1 MALRLST
8 GLRQALLGKIPARS
22 AVTVYT
28 ATTIAAVDGGGS
40 DDTLTDTANGFLT
53 AGFAVGDSVLM
64 LGFTGD
70 NAGYVGPVELTA
82 VAEGTLTFATGSLT
96 ASDAASES
104 ITLVAIRGGAFRD
117 IFKHSVLEIYSGTQP
132 ATADTAESGTKLL
145 RITVSS
151 GAFTAGSPTNGLLFA
166 APAAGVISKS
176 TAVWS
181 GVGLASGTAG
191 WWRLYDNAYTTGI
204 STTGIRMDGNC
215 ATSGGDLN
223 MASLSVTLAATTTI
237 DSFAIT
243 QPAA

>member
-28 ATTIAAVDGGGS
+28 AATIAAVDGGAG
-40 DDTLTDTANGFLT
+40 DDTLTDSANGFLT
-53 AGFAVGDSVLM
+53 EGFAVGDSVLM
-64 LGFTGD
+64 LGFTGA
-70 NAGYVGPVELTA
+70 NAGCIGPVELTA

-145 RITVSS
+145 RITASS
-151 GAFTAGSPTNGLLFA
+151 GAFTAGSPANGLLFA

-176 TAVWS
+176 TDVWS

-191 WWRLYDNAYTTGI
+191 WWRLYDNAYTTGL

-223 MASLSVTLAATTTI
+223 MASLSVRLNATTTI

-243 QPAA
+243 QPAS

>member
-53 AGFAVGDSVLM
+53 EGFAVGDSVLM
-64 LGFTGD
+64 LGFTGA
-70 NAGYVGPVELTA
+70 NAGCVGPVELTA
-82 VAEGTLTFATGSLT
+82 VAAGTLTFATGSLT
-96 ASDAASES
+96 ASDAEGES

-132 ATADTAESGTKLL
+132 ATADAAETGTKLL
-145 RITVSS
+145 RVTISS
-151 GAFTAGSPTNGLLFA
+151 GAFTPASPTNGLLFG
-166 APAAGVISKS
+166 APVSGVISK
-176 TAVWS
+176 AADVWS
-181 GVGLASGTAG
+181 GVGLAAGTAG
-191 WWRLYDNAYTTGI
+191 WWRLYDNAYTTGL
-204 STTGIRMDGNC
+204 STSGIRIDGNC
-215 ATSGGDLN
+215 ATSGGDLT
-223 MASLSVTLAATTTI
+223 MASLSITLGATTTI

>member
-22 AVTVYT
+22 AVVVYT
-28 ATTIAAVDGGGS
+28 ATTIAAVDGGAGADS
-40 DDTLTDTANGFLT
+40 FTDSANGFLT
-53 AGFAVGDSVLM
+53 EGFSVGDSIFAI
-64 LGFTGD
+64 GFTGGMAAI
-70 NAGYVGPVELTA
+70 NGPFEAVT
-82 VAEGTLTFATGSLT
+82 VAEGTIEVATGLL
-96 ASDAASES
+96 AGDAATES
-104 ITLVAIRGGAFRD
+104 VTLVAIRGGAFRD

-132 ATADTAESGTKLL
+132 ATADAAETGTKLL

-151 GAFTAGSPTNGLLFA
+151 GAFAAAAPTNGLLFG
-166 APAAGVISKS
+166 APMAGVISKN
-176 TAVWS
+176 TDVWS

-191 WWRLYDNAYTTGI
+191 WWRLYDNAYTTGL
-204 STTGIRMDGNC
+204 STSAIRMDGNC

-223 MASLSVTLAATTTI
+223 MASLAVTLAATTTI

>member
-1 MALRLST
+1 MSLRLST

-22 AVTVYT
+22 AVVVYT
-28 ATTIAAVDGGGS
+28 ATTIAAVDGGSS
-40 DDTLTDTANGFLT
+40 DDTLTDSANGFLT
-53 AGFAVGDSVLM
+53 EGFAVGDSVLM
-64 LGFTGD
+64 LGFTGA

-96 ASDAASES
+96 ASDAATES

-117 IFKHSVLEIYSGTQP
+117 IFKQGVLEIYSGSQP
-132 ATADTAESGTKLL
+132 ATADAAETGTKLL

-151 GAFTAGSPTNGLLFA
+151 GAFVAGAQANGIQFG
-166 APAAGVISKS
+166 APVAGVIAKN
-176 TAVWS
+176 TDVWS
-181 GVGLASGTAG
+181 GVGLADGTAG
-191 WWRLYDNAYTTGI
+191 WWRLYDNAYTTGL
-204 STTGIRMDGNC
+204 STSAIRMDGNC

-223 MASLSVTLAATTTI
+223 MASLTVTTGATTTI